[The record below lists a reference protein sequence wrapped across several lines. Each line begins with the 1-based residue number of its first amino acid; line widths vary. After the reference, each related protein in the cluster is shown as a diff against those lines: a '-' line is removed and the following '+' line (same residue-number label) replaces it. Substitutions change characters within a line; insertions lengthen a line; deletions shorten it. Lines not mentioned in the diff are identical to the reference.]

1 MTKLIAAFHDSAV
14 GGHSGSQVTYHKLK
28 PLFVWRGMKVDVDN
42 FVKQC
47 VVCQKAK
54 HSQQHPAGLLQP
66 LPIPVGPWQDISM
79 DFIEGLPSSDHC
91 NVIVV
96 VVDRFT
102 KYAHFF
108 ATKHPYT
115 AQTIAQLILD
125 NVVKL
130 HGLPK
135 TIVTDRDPVF
145 LSKFWKELFQLYGVK
160 LTMSTAY
167 HPQTDGQTERVN
179 QCLEMYLRCAIHD
192 SPKQWK
198 KWLPLAELWYNSSFH
213 SSLGCSPFKALY
225 AYEPNL
231 ALTPTVS
238 TETSATVTEMI
249 QHRELHLQALKDH
262 LATAQN
268 KMKVQADKKR
278 TCLEFAVGEQVLL
291 KLQPYVQSSVAN
303 RPYPKLAFKYY
314 GPYEVLE
321 KIGKVAYKLKLPE
334 GSLIHPVFHISQLK
348 AFTPAYT
355 PVFSELPM
363 VSDITAST
371 TEPEAILGRRLV
383 KKGNHA
389 IPQIKVKWSNLPETA
404 ATWEDY
410 NVLKHRFPS
419 SLLWGQ
425 AETRDGGDVTT
436 VAK

>member
-1 MTKLIAAFHDSAV
+1 
-14 GGHSGSQVTYHKLK
+14 
-28 PLFVWRGMKVDVDN
+28 MKVDVDN

-47 VVCQKAK
+47 LVCQKAK

-66 LPIPVGPWQDISM
+66 LPIPAGPWQDISM

-135 TIVTDRDPVF
+135 TIVTEKDTIF

-167 HPQTDGQTERVN
+167 HPQTDVQAERVN
-179 QCLEMYLRCAIHD
+179 QCLEMYLCCVIHD

-213 SSLGCSPFKALY
+213 SSSGCSPFKALC

-231 ALTPTVS
+231 VLTPTVS
-238 TETSATVTEMI
+238 TETSATLTEMI

-262 LATAQN
+262 LVAAQN

-278 TCLEFAVGEQVLL
+278 TCLEFVVGEQVLL

-303 RPYPKLAFKYY
+303 RPYPKLASKYY

-334 GSLIHPVFHISQLK
+334 GSLIHPVFHKSQL
-348 AFTPAYT
+348 
-355 PVFSELPM
+355 
-363 VSDITAST
+363 
-371 TEPEAILGRRLV
+371 
-383 KKGNHA
+383 
-389 IPQIKVKWSNLPETA
+389 
-404 ATWEDY
+404 
-410 NVLKHRFPS
+410 
-419 SLLWGQ
+419 
-425 AETRDGGDVTT
+425 
-436 VAK
+436 